1 MALMLENAGA
11 AALLVDAYSEMEIVS
26 SEAAVPD
33 TFAYFSLLPLG
44 GAAKGVSVTGAKY
57 PLHGATLEADSSLGV
72 SNEPLRGETAR
83 IRLTDGKLLLV
94 RVRRG

>member
-1 MALMLENAGA
+1 MLENAGA

-44 GAAKGVSVTGAKY
+44 GAARDVCVTDAKFPLRGAS
-57 PLHGATLEADSSLGV
+57 LEPDSSLGV
-72 SNEPLRGETAR
+72 SNEPLPGKTAR
-83 IRLTDGKLLLV
+83 IRVGEGKLLLV
-94 RVRRG
+94 RVKRG